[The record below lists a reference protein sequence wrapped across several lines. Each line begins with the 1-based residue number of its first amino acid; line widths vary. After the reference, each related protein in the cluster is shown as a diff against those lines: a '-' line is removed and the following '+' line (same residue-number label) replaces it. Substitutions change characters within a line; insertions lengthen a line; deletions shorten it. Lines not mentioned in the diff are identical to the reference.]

1 MIKKGWPVKRKD
13 CHESI
18 QDCWTFRDELAYRDE
33 LVYRAP
39 NFPIFRNSDFLII
52 ILVILVNRKDPV

>member
-18 QDCWTFRDELAYRDE
+18 QDYWTFRDELAYRDE

-39 NFPIFRNSDFLII
+39 NFPILVE
-52 ILVILVNRKDPV
+52 ILTF